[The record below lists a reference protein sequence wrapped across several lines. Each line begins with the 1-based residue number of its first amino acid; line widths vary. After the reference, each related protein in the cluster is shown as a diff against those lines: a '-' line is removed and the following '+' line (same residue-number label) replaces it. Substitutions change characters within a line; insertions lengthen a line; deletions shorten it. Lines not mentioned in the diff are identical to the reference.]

1 MRTIGKL
8 NLHKIIQ
15 DNLNLYIKKI
25 NEKYIYPIDYAS
37 PCIILFD
44 LIMDVIRKDKDNFL
58 FYNSSHSLNGKFTSF
73 EFIYFNKDNYDI
85 VKQFAKTYEEI
96 YKTGKNPGD
105 VELKIRTMRLEIT
118 ISDYIAITV
127 QPYQWVELY
136 WDRSFKKLKISTTT
150 KIGNKQLMLIY
161 NDGSIYS
168 QKKNSKQ
175 FYPSSIHKVLD
186 FPPEIA
192 ELIFQFCTY
201 KNYFY
206 KDFMNENYQSTL
218 ALNNLQKYHSKSE
231 YMNDVFPIVNFP
243 NKSNKLEFSN
253 LYMIGSAA
261 KYILPEQ
268 ISLLFE
274 DAFLCDNYY
283 HKLMPVRTN
292 RKCCAEEYLKAIF
305 RKRFHDKGDI
315 DWYNSYY
322 YIIDDYIDMAI
333 ELGEKIN
340 LKERKRNI
348 LQLHDYYCDKITA
361 KKVAQG
367 RKKLQ
372 IPETPLKYLELPDN
386 YKKLERYNEF
396 VSEGKKQHNCVASY
410 ISDVED
416 GECMIFSATVN
427 DERLT
432 IEIRETKTSFKI
444 NQCLKSCNERCL
456 SETFKIVKTD
466 VKNATEN
473 AYKKYNAVQ
482 KRRKNKELKANS

>member
-1 MRTIGKL
+1 M

-37 PCIILFD
+37 PCTILFD
-44 LIMDVIRKDKDNFL
+44 LIMDVIRKYKDNFL

-73 EFIYFNKDNYDI
+73 EFIYFNNNYDI
-85 VKQFAKTYEEI
+85 VKQFAETYEKI
-96 YKTGKNPGD
+96 YKTDNNPVD

-136 WDRSFKKLKISTTT
+136 WDRNFKKLKISTTT
-150 KIGNKQLMLIY
+150 KIGNEQVMLIY

-186 FPPEIA
+186 LPPEIA

-206 KDFMNENYQSTL
+206 KDFLNENYQSTL
-218 ALNNLQKYHSKSE
+218 ALNNLQKYHNKSE
-231 YMNDVFPIVNFP
+231 YMNDVFPIANFP
-243 NKSNKLEFSN
+243 NKSNKLKFSN

-261 KYILPEQ
+261 KYVLPEQ

-274 DAFLCDNYY
+274 DAFLCDDYY
-283 HKLMPVRTN
+283 HKFMPVRIN

-305 RKRFHDKGDI
+305 RKRFQDKGDI

-348 LQLHDYYCDKITA
+348 LQLHDCYCDRIAVKEAA
-361 KKVAQG
+361 KG
-367 RKKLQ
+367 RRKLQ

-386 YKKLERYNEF
+386 YKKLEKYNEF
-396 VSEGKKQHNCVASY
+396 VSEGKKQHNCVARY
-410 ISDVED
+410 ISSVEN
-416 GECMIFSATVN
+416 GKCMIFSATVN

-432 IEIRETKTSFKI
+432 IEIRKTKTSFEI
-444 NQCLKSCNERCL
+444 TQCLKHFNERCL
-456 SETFKIVKTD
+456 PETFKIVETD

-473 AYKKYNAVQ
+473 AYKKYNAIQ
-482 KRRKNKELKANS
+482 KRRRNKELKAKS